1 MKNHK
6 QKSRG
11 LFLSCVISQ
20 GFFLVSSI
28 ILLLIFCGIA
38 SSMDDPD
45 SVITPLSLCALYI
58 GAVIGGVSVVKLS
71 DAGIVSG
78 LVSGALSA
86 VLLFT
91 LSAFPFPV
99 SGFSITK
106 SLILTLVII
115 PLSLAGAFIGKKRAR
130 KPKRRHRKYS

>member
-20 GFFLVSSI
+20 GFFFVSSI

-58 GAVIGGVSVVKLS
+58 GAVIGGVSSVKLS

-86 VLLFT
+86 VLLFA
-91 LSAFPFPV
+91 LSAFPLFRSRTCTNAQLLSKGFLLPVQFP
-99 SGFSITK
+99 S
-106 SLILTLVII
+106 
-115 PLSLAGAFIGKKRAR
+115 
-130 KPKRRHRKYS
+130 